1 MQTKKIGRP
10 QKPEKE
16 RINLTIDKNVLEQLR
31 NFAKNNQKNIGE
43 VAEESLRQYMKLP
56 ETFEDRQT
64 IKLKNGAYSK
74 IPFIQLDNEEQKCI
88 NEPGIMLL
96 AVDNKTKIIASIN
109 LAPKDFQGDRWIF
122 GVQAI
127 EKMNNFSHHYRMKRI
142 YFGIMSE
149 EFQFYH
155 FMPYTDKNMPQIDAI
170 LTEEMIRRYKS
181 R

>member
-1 MQTKKIGRP
+1 MHPKKIGRP

-31 NFAKNNQKNIGE
+31 SFAKTNQKNIGE
-43 VAEESLRQYMKLP
+43 VAEESLRQYLQIPK
-56 ETFEDRQT
+56 TFEDRQT
-64 IKLKNGAYSK
+64 IKLKDGIYSK
-74 IPFIQLDNEEQKCI
+74 TPFIQLDSEEKKCI
-88 NEPGIMLL
+88 HEPGIMLL
-96 AVDNKTKIIASIN
+96 AVDNKTKITASIN

-127 EKMNNFSHHYRMKRI
+127 EKMNNFSHHYKMKRI